1 MNKIRTRLNSKEKII
16 LMILHKE
23 GGFMTA
29 HEISQKTGISYV
41 TVRKYLRKLTK
52 EGIIIQNE

>member
-1 MNKIRTRLNSKEKII
+1 MKKKKSTLNIKEKEI
-16 LMILHKE
+16 LRILHKE

-41 TVRKYLRKLTK
+41 TIRKYIKKMIK
-52 EGIIIQNE
+52 EGILIEE